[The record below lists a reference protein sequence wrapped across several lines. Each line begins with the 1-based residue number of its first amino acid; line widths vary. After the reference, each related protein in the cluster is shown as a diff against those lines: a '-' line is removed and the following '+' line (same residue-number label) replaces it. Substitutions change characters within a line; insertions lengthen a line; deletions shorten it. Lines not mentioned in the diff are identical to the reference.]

1 MTTTAHRDYYEVL
14 GVPRSADDKAI
25 RAAYRRLARQSH
37 PDVNPGDP
45 NAEPRFKEI
54 NQAYEVLSDPKKRRL
69 YDRFGHNW
77 QQAQRMEQQ
86 GIPFD
91 QAAQGRGGPSFD
103 GSGFGDAGEVF
114 GSGTL
119 DDLLGGVF
127 GREFGRGYGA
137 RSRASSRAEV
147 QITLDE
153 AFSGA
158 KRVLETQAQEACP
171 QCRGAAHM
179 NGKPCAVCGGQG
191 QVLRPTR
198 IEVEIP
204 PGVDTGSQVRISV
217 RGVQV
222 VLELTV
228 LSDPRFRREGADLH
242 AQTPVPLYTALLGGE
257 IKAPT
262 LKGQVSLTIP
272 EGTQNGQVFR
282 LSGQGMPVLG
292 NQARRGNLFV
302 AVQVTLPAK
311 LSVEQKELLRQL
323 QASRPA

>member
-45 NAEPRFKEI
+45 NAEQRFKEI
-54 NQAYEVLSDPKKRRL
+54 NQAYEVLSDAKKRRL

-77 QQAQRMEQQ
+77 QQAQRMEEQ

-91 QAAQGRGGPSFD
+91 QATRGRGGAPFD
-103 GSGFGDAGEVF
+103 VSGFGDAGDPF
-114 GSGTL
+114 GAGTL

-127 GREFGRGYGA
+127 GREFGRGFGA
-137 RSRASSRAEV
+137 RSRVSTRAEV
-147 QITLDE
+147 RITLDE
-153 AFSGA
+153 AFRGA
-158 KRVLETQAQEACP
+158 KRVLEMQAQETCP
-171 QCRGAAHM
+171 QCRGAANV

-198 IEVEIP
+198 IEAEIP
-204 PGVDTGSQVRISV
+204 PGVDTGSQVRLSA
-217 RGVQV
+217 RGVQI
-222 VLELTV
+222 VLEVTV
-228 LSDPRFRREGADLH
+228 LPDPRFRREGADLH
-242 AQTPVPLYTALLGGE
+242 AQTLAPLYTALLGGE
-257 IKAPT
+257 IKVPT
-262 LKGQVSLTIP
+262 MRGQVSLTIP

-282 LSGQGMPVLG
+282 LSGQGMPVRG

-302 AVQVTLPAK
+302 AVQVTLPTK
-311 LSVEQKELLRQL
+311 LSAEQKELLHQL
-323 QASRPA
+323 QAIRPA

>member
-1 MTTTAHRDYYEVL
+1 MTTTAHRDFYEVL

-25 RAAYRRLARQSH
+25 RAAYRRRARQSH

-45 NAEPRFKEI
+45 SAEQRFKEI
-54 NQAYEVLSDPKKRRL
+54 NQANEVLSDPKKRSL

-77 QQAQRMEQQ
+77 QQAQRMEEQ

-91 QAAQGRGGPSFD
+91 QATQGRGGPPFD
-103 GSGFGDAGEVF
+103 VSGFGDAGDAF
-114 GSGTL
+114 GAGTL

-127 GREFGRGYGA
+127 GREFGRGHGA
-137 RSRASSRAEV
+137 RSRGSTRAEV
-147 QITLDE
+147 QVTLDE
-153 AFSGA
+153 AFRGA
-158 KRVLETQAQEACP
+158 KRVLEMQAPEACP
-171 QCRGAAHM
+171 QCRGTARV
-179 NGKPCAVCGGQG
+179 NSKPCAVCGGQG

-198 IEVEIP
+198 VEAEIP

-222 VLELTV
+222 VLEVTV
-228 LSDPRFRREGADLH
+228 LPDPRFRRAGADLH
-242 AQTPVPLYTALLGGE
+242 AQTPVPLYTAMLGGE

-282 LSGQGMPVLG
+282 LSGQGMPVLR
-292 NQARRGNLFV
+292 NPARRGNLFV
-302 AVQVTLPAK
+302 TVQVTLPTK
-311 LSVEQKELLRQL
+311 LSAEQKELLRQL